1 MSLIALSLIAS
12 ALLRLI
18 AVYCCARGCVMLS
31 AKQKNYRTPPWYVVP
46 AIGLF
51 GAVTTASV
59 AELLQRA
66 FTVPPPQVLLTGY
79 GISVS
84 EAAAGLALYL
94 WLLGSWLPEA
104 IQEQRQRRSEHWRA
118 RLGAWPCVRRR
129 WALVEQMRAEA
140 RASVMTGQAN
150 RALHDQNPV
159 VMDDLGPVI
168 PEKLRGG

>member
-1 MSLIALSLIAS
+1 MIALSLFFS
-12 ALLRLI
+12 ALLRLV

-59 AELLQRA
+59 AELIQRA
-66 FTVPPPQVLLTGY
+66 FTRPPPQVLLTGY

-84 EAAAGLALYL
+84 EALLGLALYL
-94 WLLGSWLPEA
+94 WLLGSWLPAE

-118 RLGAWPCVRRR
+118 KVGVWPCVRRR
-129 WALVEQMRAEA
+129 WALAAQMRADA
-140 RASVMTGQAN
+140 QAAVAAGHAN
-150 RALHDQNPV
+150 RALHADCPPV
-159 VMDDLGPVI
+159 MEDLGAVI
-168 PEKLRGG
+168 PENLRRS